1 MKRHGLSVRTAL
13 FLLAA
18 LFSLSAAGCATPVGV
33 ERVSPQ
39 EAYREININALNR
52 GEASGDT
59 KVVLQRYDLVGR
71 FDKDPAAALATLRA
85 KVRGEDDRR
94 DLRFAI
100 AELEFLYAG
109 RLLES
114 EDPEERRRA
123 ADHFLDAAG
132 YAYSYLLGDSRE
144 DPPGPYDRRFRV
156 ACDLYNRALGRGLA
170 TGEGGRVDLRGGDR
184 MLPAGLL
191 TITPDTSRLPWP
203 VGTFDLFL
211 LADEYTVQGLTVRNR
226 TPGMGVPMIAVQRK
240 TPDRPQGWAAPVTAF
255 LRISR
260 ERDADG
266 EPRFKGTLEL
276 YSAYEET
283 EAEVDGRKVPLETDS
298 TVPFAYMLDNPYV
311 WKAGLQRFLKLEGR
325 VDPGI
330 KPIQPYLPGR
340 IPVVFVHGT
349 ASSQVWWAEMIN
361 TLRSDPVLR
370 KRYQFWLFQY
380 NSGVPVT
387 ISAAELRRSLTQ
399 TVKELDPDGRDT
411 ALKRMVV
418 IGHSQGGLL
427 TRMTVVRT
435 GDRLWRTLSDDPL
448 EDAPLDTG
456 VKERLREYLFIEP
469 LPFVTRVVYIAT
481 PHRGSYLAGYRV
493 RNLVRRFVRL
503 PLDIAQVGS
512 ELFQTGGNLKIPLSM
527 RGKIPTSVDGMS
539 PENPVLQALVSTP
552 LEPGVK
558 AHSIIAVK
566 GEGDYRE
573 GNDGVVE
580 YKSAHLEEV
589 ESEFIVR
596 SGHSCQGHPLTIEE
610 VRRILLEHIASP
622 SAEPAREGM
631 EKSP

>member
-1 MKRHGLSVRTAL
+1 MNQHGLPVRKAL
-13 FLLAA
+13 LLLAA
-18 LFSLSAAGCATPVGV
+18 LVALSAAGCATPVGLK
-33 ERVSPQ
+33 RVGLQ
-39 EAYREININALNR
+39 DAYREINVTALSR

-59 KVVLQRYDLVGR
+59 RVVLQRYDLVGR
-71 FDKDPAAALATLRA
+71 LDKDPLAALAILRA
-85 KVRGEDDRR
+85 KAQGEDDRR

-100 AELEFLYAG
+100 AELEFLYAAQ
-109 RLLES
+109 LVES
-114 EDPEERRRA
+114 EDPEERGRA

-132 YAYSYLLGDSRE
+132 YAYSYLLGPSSE

-170 TGEGGRVDLRGGDR
+170 TGEGGRVDLRGGER
-184 MLPAGLL
+184 KLPAGLL
-191 TITPDTSRLPWP
+191 TISPDTSRLPWP
-203 VGTFDLFL
+203 VDTFDLFL
-211 LADEYTVQGLTVRNR
+211 LSDEYSVRGLTVRNR

-240 TPDRPQGWAAPVTAF
+240 TADKPVGWAVPVTAF

-260 ERDADG
+260 EGSGDG
-266 EPRFKGTLEL
+266 ERRFRGTLEL

-283 EAEVDGRKVPLETDS
+283 ETEVDGRKVPLETDS
-298 TVPFAYMLDNPYV
+298 TAPFAYMLDNPFV

-380 NSGVPVT
+380 NSGIPVT

-399 TVKELDPDGRDT
+399 VVKELDPDGRDP
-411 ALKRMVV
+411 ALGRMVV

-427 TRMTVVRT
+427 TRMTAVRT
-435 GDRLWRTLSDDPL
+435 GDRLWRALSDDTL
-448 EDAPLDTG
+448 EDAPLDPET
-456 VKERLREYLFIEP
+456 KKRLREYLFIEP
-469 LPFVTRVVYIAT
+469 LPFVTRVVFIST
-481 PHRGSYLAGYRV
+481 PHRGSYLAGHRV

-512 ELFQTGGNLKIPLSM
+512 ELFRTDGRLKIPLGM

-580 YKSAHLEEV
+580 YKSAHLEDV

-610 VRRILLEHIASP
+610 VRRILLEHIDS
-622 SAEPAREGM
+622 SREAFAGE
-631 EKSP
+631 EK